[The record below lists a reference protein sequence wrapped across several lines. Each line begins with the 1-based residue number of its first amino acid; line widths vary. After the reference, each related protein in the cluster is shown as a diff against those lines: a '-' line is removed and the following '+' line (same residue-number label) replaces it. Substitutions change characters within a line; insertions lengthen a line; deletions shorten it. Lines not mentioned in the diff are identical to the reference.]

1 MATAAPRKGALERED
16 FYMATALLA
25 EKCSKD
31 PDRQVGAVIVSTE
44 GRIVSVGYNGFPSGC
59 KKENS
64 KLCWN
69 KTKDPTTLENKMLY
83 VVHAETNAIL
93 KTTQLNIREAT
104 IYTTLYPCNECAK
117 LIITSGIKKVYYL
130 WRKSADKT
138 EDKASE
144 RLFEEA
150 GMECKKY
157 NPQCESDI
165 LISFAIPEAGQ

>member
-44 GRIVSVGYNGFPSGC
+44 ERIVSVGYNGFPS
-59 KKENS
+59 
-64 KLCWN
+64 
-69 KTKDPTTLENKMLY
+69 DPTTLENKMLY
-83 VVHAETNAIL
+83 VVHAEANAIL

-144 RLFEEA
+144 RL
-150 GMECKKY
+150 
-157 NPQCESDI
+157 I
-165 LISFAIPEAGQ
+165 